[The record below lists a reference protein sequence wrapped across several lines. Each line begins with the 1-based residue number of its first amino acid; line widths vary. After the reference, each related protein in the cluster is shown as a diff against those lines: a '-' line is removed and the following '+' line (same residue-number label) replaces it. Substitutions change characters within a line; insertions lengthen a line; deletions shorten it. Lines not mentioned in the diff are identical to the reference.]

1 MTDLFDEAFTG
12 SAAPE
17 PQRATSRRN
26 SQRRR
31 EAKRR
36 AQRRRNMITFFVMI
50 VSIALLVGGA
60 WVLIRPMISGD
71 GAPSATVSDYPGPGT
86 GEVQIVVNTG
96 ETGADIATTLVDNDV
111 VATTG
116 AFVQAYN
123 TNPDAVSIQ
132 AGTYTLQSQMNA
144 ADAVAALLD
153 PASRSDLTITIPE
166 GWRATKIY
174 ARIANRLGITEEE
187 VATAAAEVAA
197 SYLPAEAGG
206 EIEGWLFAST
216 YTIQT
221 DSTATSVLQQM
232 VDLTVA
238 NLDERNIAAEDREE
252 LLIKASIVE
261 AEVANQDDWNM
272 VARVVENRLAGCTGD
287 GTLGMDSTYAYG
299 LNKIAPEITRTEWE
313 TEHPFN
319 TRIVPGLP
327 PTPIGAPGA
336 GALDAVLNPPE
347 GDWCYFVTVNPT
359 TGETRFTAD
368 YDEHLENQR
377 LYREW
382 LAEQTAAP
390 EETTE
395 GEG

>member
-1 MTDLFDEAFTG
+1 MTDLFDEPLAGATD
-12 SAAPE
+12 PE
-17 PQRATSRRN
+17 PDRAASRRRA
-26 SQRRR
+26 QRRR
-31 EAKRR
+31 QAKRR
-36 AQRRRNMITFFVMI
+36 AQRRRNLITFIVML
-50 VSIALLVGGA
+50 VAIALLIGGA
-60 WVLIRPMISGD
+60 WVLIRPMLAGD
-71 GAPSATVSDYPGPGT
+71 GSATETISDYPGPGT

-96 ETGADIATTLVDNDV
+96 DTGSDIATTLVDNDV
-111 VATTG
+111 VATSD
-116 AFVQAYN
+116 AFVQAYSN
-123 TNPDAVSIQ
+123 NPDAVGIQ

-174 ARIANRLGITEEE
+174 ARIANRLGVTEED
-187 VATAAAEVAA
+187 VAAAAAEVAA
-197 SYLPAEAGG
+197 SYLPPEAGG

-216 YTIQT
+216 YTVQPE
-221 DSTATSVLQQM
+221 STPSTVLQQM

-238 NLDERNIAAEDREE
+238 NLDERNVPAEDRAE

-261 AEVANQDDWNM
+261 AEVANQDDWNR
-272 VARVVENRLAGCTGD
+272 VARVLENRLAGCTGD

-299 LNKIAPEITRTEWE
+299 LNRIATEITRTEWQ

-327 PTPIGAPGA
+327 PTPIGAAGPGA
-336 GALDAVLNPPE
+336 VDAVLNPPE

-368 YDEHLENQR
+368 YDEHLVNQQM
-377 LYREW
+377 YRDW

-395 GEG
+395 DEG